1 MKILLVTGSF
11 PPMFCG
17 VGDYSARLASA
28 LRSAGADVQVLTTRN
43 QQGVLQEDS
52 LWVHRTMPYWTPHE
66 FPELETV
73 LVAYQPDVVHL
84 QYPTQGYDNG
94 IDLARLMLRARCSQR
109 FAMVSTW
116 HEYPPQSIT
125 RAKIC
130 QIVLALISRAI
141 IVVRP
146 EYRPHVR
153 GLLAA
158 ALGRV
163 PVHFVPNASVIPVAK
178 LTEIERNA
186 LRHQWTSPDRKIVAF
201 FGFPYPHKGVE
212 QLFEIANPEKH
223 HLLLIGN
230 LTTTDPYHVQL
241 RRLAESDRWRGH
253 VTITGF
259 LDQSIA
265 ANFLAASDAVV
276 FPFLNGGGHWNS
288 SLHAAMAQGTF
299 AIATSESR
307 AGYDSE
313 ENTYYAKPRNIV
325 QMATALDQYAGMR
338 NQSATQVDPWVE
350 IAKSHLKIYRS
361 CIKNS

>member
-1 MKILLVTGSF
+1 
-11 PPMFCG
+11 MFCG
-17 VGDYSARLASA
+17 VGDYCARLASA
-28 LRSAGADVQVLTTRN
+28 LRSAGADLQVLTTRN
-43 QQGVLQEDS
+43 RKGVLEEDS
-52 LWVHRTMPYWTPHE
+52 LWIHRTMPYWTHHDFSE
-66 FPELETV
+66 FKTV
-73 LVAYQPDVVHL
+73 LDAYQPDIVHL

-94 IDLARLMLRARCSQR
+94 IDLARLMLKARCCRR

-116 HEYPPQSIT
+116 HEYPPQVIT

-146 EYRPHVR
+146 GYRSHVR
-153 GLLAA
+153 GILAA
-158 ALGRV
+158 SLGRA
-163 PVHFVPNASVIPVAK
+163 PIHFVPNASVIPVARM
-178 LTEIERNA
+178 TESERDA
-186 LRHQWTSPDRKIVAF
+186 LRHQWASPDRKIVAF

-230 LTTTDPYHVQL
+230 LTTTDSYHAQL

-259 LDQSIA
+259 LEQAMA
-265 ANFLAASDAVV
+265 ANFLAAADAVV

-288 SLHAAMAQGTF
+288 SLHGAMAQGTF

-307 AGYDSE
+307 AGYDPE
-313 ENTYYAKPRNIV
+313 ENTYYAKPGEIL
-325 QMATALDQYAGMR
+325 QMATALDRYAGVR
-338 NQSATQVDPWVE
+338 NQSATQADPWVE